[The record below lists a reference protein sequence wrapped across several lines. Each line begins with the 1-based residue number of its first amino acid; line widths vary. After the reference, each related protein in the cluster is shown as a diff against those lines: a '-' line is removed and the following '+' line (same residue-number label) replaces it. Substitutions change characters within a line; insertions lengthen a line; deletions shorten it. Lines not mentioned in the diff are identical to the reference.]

1 VAPCSCPWPS
11 RGRVTC
17 RSTRRSCRKS
27 LVDHNGD
34 EFNKESLTDQWSLI
48 FFGFTHCPDICPAT
62 LQQLAL
68 ARSRLLGAGAST
80 FPNIVLI
87 SVDPERDTP
96 AVMAS
101 YIGHFGDGLTGV
113 TGSLTELRK
122 LTSAIGI
129 FFEKSVAENGDD
141 GNYSVDH
148 AAVVIV
154 INENAE
160 FHALFSAPHNVDH
173 FVNDIP
179 LITGST

>member
-1 VAPCSCPWPS
+1 
-11 RGRVTC
+11 
-17 RSTRRSCRKS
+17 
-27 LVDHNGD
+27 
-34 EFNKESLTDQWSLI
+34 
-48 FFGFTHCPDICPAT
+48 
-62 LQQLAL
+62 
-68 ARSRLLGAGAST
+68 
-80 FPNIVLI
+80 
-87 SVDPERDTP
+87 
-96 AVMAS
+96 MAS